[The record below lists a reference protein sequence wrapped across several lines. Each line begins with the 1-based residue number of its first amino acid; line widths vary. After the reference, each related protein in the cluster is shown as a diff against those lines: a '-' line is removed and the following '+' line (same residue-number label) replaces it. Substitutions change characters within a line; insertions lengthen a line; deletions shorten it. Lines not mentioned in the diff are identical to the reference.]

1 MAAKASGSTESIPD
15 LELPNKPR
23 IATIECLQVLVG
35 AFVCRASAACATMAA
50 MFRYADD
57 TSAWEGWQL
66 GYRFGAFYI
75 FPPSGVIE
83 PVDALRQ
90 THAPKSASICQ
101 AHISLSEP
109 LAAALSDEHLHE
121 IRATLSAVQPFDL
134 RYGPLR
140 SFPPYPGVCYSI
152 TPEDPFRALRAALH
166 STSAFAGVPLRHEH
180 IAPHMTVAEFITSQ
194 QTHDLLQELGGKVP
208 EGAFRCSSIE
218 YAVPN
223 DSFYFE
229 RVLSIPLDG

>member
-1 MAAKASGSTESIPD
+1 
-15 LELPNKPR
+15 
-23 IATIECLQVLVG
+23 
-35 AFVCRASAACATMAA
+35 
-50 MFRYADD
+50 MFKYADG
-57 TSAWEGWQL
+57 TSGWESWQF

-90 THAPKSASICQ
+90 THDPRSASICQ

-109 LAAALSDEHLHE
+109 LPAALLQEQVHE
-121 IRATLSAVQPFDL
+121 IRAALSAIRPFEL

-140 SFPPYPGVCYSI
+140 SFPPHPGVCYAI

-180 IAPHMTVAEFITSQ
+180 IAPHMTVAEFISVERT
-194 QTHDLLQELGGKVP
+194 DELLQELSGKVP
-208 EGAFRCSSIE
+208 EGAFRCGSIE

-223 DSFYFE
+223 ERFYFE